1 MSAFFTDKSS
11 DIVRYKQL
19 DSNLRGY
26 NLTEYVNVSTT
37 KGDCFAHYFYATPIN
52 NQTLKLLKNN
62 HVDRLACIYVNK
74 RDNKVLF
81 IRYDGLAK
89 SFDDI
94 RTVIYDYWTIK
105 EANLMMN
112 DNNNIDYY
120 IEKINRDEITLI
132 DTDKNSMDDYE
143 YVGYA
148 HWRYFDRGILYYGT
162 RYLSDEGV
170 VSALEN
176 DQTNRNKRDF
186 LESFILYATVHES
199 DVLWSRNQINDFV
212 KHFHIQSENVTVVLP
227 IDENEDDIVED
238 L

>member
-1 MSAFFTDKSS
+1 MLIVYHVFT
-11 DIVRYKQL
+11 
-19 DSNLRGY
+19 
-26 NLTEYVNVSTT
+26 LTKAITKCCLYVMT
-37 KGDCFAHYFYATPIN
+37 D
-52 NQTLKLLKNN
+52 
-62 HVDRLACIYVNK
+62 
-74 RDNKVLF
+74 
-81 IRYDGLAK
+81 
-89 SFDDI
+89 
-94 RTVIYDYWTIK
+94 
-105 EANLMMN
+105 ANLMMN

-162 RYLSDEGV
+162 RYLSDKGV

-176 DQTNRNKRDF
+176 DQTNRNKSDF

-212 KHFHIQSENVTVVLP
+212 KQFHIQSENVTVVLP
-227 IDENEDDIVED
+227 NDKNKD
-238 L
+238 